1 MGWPLNGDRMAPAGK
16 AQGMC
21 LVVGLDKDTVEKQ
34 CNFPSDCPFWRNQ
47 WVYRIISNIK
57 FRQISTSLD
66 KSSLHIPFQEPVISS
81 RSILK
86 LELVS
91 ILKKSSLGRPLQEA
105 HGGSWW
111 NSSER
116 SWSHLEIGEL
126 SELHEAGCTDGLTMK
141 YHEMGSSSWDSID
154 SMSLLRCAID
164 IPLIDI
170 ILIHLVAINW
180 FNWWCPTPNPDP
192 GIPRARPRQGQLQ

>member
-1 MGWPLNGDRMAPAGK
+1 MTTEWWPDGAGRQGTGHVLGGWLGQRHGGEAVQLSFRLPILAKPMGL
-16 AQGMC
+16 
-21 LVVGLDKDTVEKQ
+21 
-34 CNFPSDCPFWRNQ
+34 
-47 WVYRIISNIK
+47 SNYIK

-91 ILKKSSLGRPLQEA
+91 ILKKSSLGRPLREA